1 MQRHATGGSA
11 ALRFRVAGVVLLVL
25 HLTAV
30 WWFTLRPNAVPWV
43 DAANLRPL
51 ATIRAEFADDP
62 WSALRHTV
70 ESLLVLAP
78 AGVLLPLVRGRVH
91 ASVAGS
97 FARTV
102 FAGSMLALVVELLK
116 TAVPGHV
123 ANVDTMLLYI
133 LGIALA
139 HLAVVPATRAR
150 LRRRAAAGRT
160 AGRAAGKAHAEQAA
174 GAEGAERAGEAGR
187 AQGAERAGGAA
198 GAEDGAAQGPTPRI
212 PRVEIAP

>member
-1 MQRHATGGSA
+1 MTGTVRVGSRVIACVQRHATGGTT
-11 ALRFRVAGVVLLVL
+11 ALRIRVAGVVLLVL
-25 HLTAV
+25 HLLAV

-51 ATIRAEFADDP
+51 RTIRAEYGEDA
-62 WSALRHTV
+62 WAALRYTV
-70 ESLLVLAP
+70 ESLFVLAP
-78 AGVLLPLVRGRVH
+78 AGVLLPLIRGRLRVS
-91 ASVAGS
+91 AAGS

-116 TAVPGHV
+116 TAVPGQV

-150 LRRRAAAGRT
+150 LRRRHP
-160 AGRAAGKAHAEQAA
+160 AGRAAGAAHAEEAA
-174 GAEGAERAGEAGR
+174 GAEEPDRTGDGT
-187 AQGAERAGGAA
+187 GG
-198 GAEDGAAQGPTPRI
+198 GTAQGPTPRI
-212 PRVEIAP
+212 TRVEIAP

>member
-1 MQRHATGGSA
+1 MQRHATGGTA

-51 ATIRAEFADDP
+51 TTIRAEFGDDP
-62 WSALRHTV
+62 WSALRYAV

-78 AGVLLPLVRGRVH
+78 AGVLLPLIGGRVN

-116 TAVPGHV
+116 TTVPGQV

-150 LRRRAAAGRT
+150 LRRRHP
-160 AGRAAGKAHAEQAA
+160 AGRAAGAAHAEEAA
-174 GAEGAERAGEAGR
+174 GTEEPAAEAAERTADGK
-187 AQGAERAGGAA
+187 AQGT
-198 GAEDGAAQGPTPRI
+198 TPRI
-212 PRVEIAP
+212 TRVEIAP

>member
-1 MQRHATGGSA
+1 M
-11 ALRFRVAGVVLLVL
+11 AGVVLLVL

-51 ATIRAEFADDP
+51 TTIRTEFDDDP
-62 WSALRHTV
+62 WAALRYTV

-78 AGVLLPLVRGRVH
+78 AGVLLPLVGGRVH

-116 TAVPGHV
+116 TAVPGQV

-150 LRRRAAAGRT
+150 LRRRRPQ
-160 AGRAAGKAHAEQAA
+160 GRAAGAAHAEQAA
-174 GAEGAERAGEAGR
+174 GAEEAAEAEEAERAG
-187 AQGAERAGGAA
+187 
-198 GAEDGAAQGPTPRI
+198 DGAAQGPAPRI